1 MAEENI
7 NNNSTGTENNN
18 NNNNDTE
25 NKNTDTGDK
34 KTYTQEEVLDMLQRE
49 CDRRVADALKK
60 QEKKFQKQMSLSK
73 LDGDERERAEKDD
86 KIAELEAQLAEFRIE
101 KNKSELK
108 STLAARGLD
117 AQFADLL
124 NIGDDTEENQKLISD
139 FDKLF
144 KRAVNAEVEKRI
156 SGTNIKGNNN
166 INKDTGAMTV
176 EKYNKMTVGEAT
188 RYLNSN
194 PEFKEVLKSQKF

>member
-1 MAEENI
+1 MEN
-7 NNNSTGTENNN
+7 NENNN
-18 NNNNDTE
+18 TNNTTNNTETGVE
-25 NKNTDTGDK
+25 NKEQESSK
-34 KTYTQEEVLDMLQRE
+34 KYTEEEVLELVKKE
-49 CDRRVADALKK
+49 TEKAKKDA
-60 QEKKFQKQMSLSK
+60 EKKFQKQMSLSK

-86 KIAELEAQLAEFRIE
+86 RIAELEAQLAEFRIE

-124 NIGDDTEENQKLISD
+124 NIGDDTQENQKLISD

-156 SGTNIKGNNN
+156 SGTNIKGNNST
-166 INKDTGAMTV
+166 NKDNGAMTV
-176 EKYNKMTVGEAT
+176 EKFNKMSIAEQSKYIA
-188 RYLNSN
+188 SN
-194 PEFKEVLKSQKF
+194 PEFKTTLGY